1 MNTILILFVLLSLSN
16 ALVIPTTTSVRRS
29 TREGRWN
36 IGAASFSEDSSSPSS
51 RPNEELLLKVRE
63 ELVQKYLDQ
72 GASRSKAEK
81 EVDYFLSDD
90 RSQDYLEMREYALTQ
105 KDDGLGIDLFLALQ
119 FVGAFVIGF
128 LGHALSNDGGASF
141 W

>member
-1 MNTILILFVLLSLSN
+1 MALLEQVGASLQRGAGLPLLD
-16 ALVIPTTTSVRRS
+16 ALGDQIRQRHKVRGGIFQQCQKQD
-29 TREGRWN
+29 EGRT
-36 IGAASFSEDSSSPSS
+36 G
-51 RPNEELLLKVRE
+51 LVGQVRE

-90 RSQDYLEMREYALTQ
+90 RSQEYLEMREYALTQ

-128 LGHALSNDGGASF
+128 LGHSLSNNGASF

>member
-1 MNTILILFVLLSLSN
+1 MNILFILFVLISLSN
-16 ALVIPTTTSVRRS
+16 ALVIPTTVHRSIRQGRRN
-29 TREGRWN
+29 TVLF
-36 IGAASFSEDSSSPSS
+36 AASFSEDSSSPT
-51 RPNEELLLKVRE
+51 RDELLPKVRE

-90 RSQDYLEMREYALTQ
+90 RSQEYLEMREYALTQ

-128 LGHALSNDGGASF
+128 LGHSLSNNGASF